1 MGRLVS
7 TVQRCRALVAYSVYN
22 STVPGCEMEAGDE
35 VPAIDAKVV
44 VIGNTGVGKT
54 CIVLRYVQGKFVMH
68 TASTIG
74 ASFMIKK
81 LFIDNTRLT
90 LQIWDTAGQ
99 ERFRSMGPM
108 YYRGAAAAIL
118 VFDITSKDSFQSLQ
132 QWIDELRNNSDE
144 NIILAIACNK
154 CDLSAQRA
162 VALKRAQDYA
172 KSVGAIIHE
181 TSAKASKG
189 IEDLFVD
196 IAKAIIAE
204 RGNNSAKQQA
214 ASTVTLDN
222 TATESAESSGRCR

>member
-1 MGRLVS
+1 MIRRPPRS
-7 TVQRCRALVAYSVYN
+7 TLSSSSAASDVYKRQYQRRVRESA
-22 STVPGCEMEAGDE
+22 MEE
-35 VPAIDAKVV
+35 IDAKVV

-54 CIVLRYVQGKFVMH
+54 CIVLRYVQEKFFNH

-74 ASFMIKK
+74 ASFMIRK
-81 LFIDNTRLT
+81 LFIDDTRLT

-118 VFDITSKDSFQSLQ
+118 VFDITSEDSFKSLQ
-132 QWIDELRNNSDE
+132 QWIDELRSNSDE

-162 VALKRAQDYA
+162 VALKSAQDYA

-181 TSAKASKG
+181 TSAKGNKG

-204 RGNNSAKQQA
+204 RGAHHRPKEPATVNLDEPVAPEDGAKA
-214 ASTVTLDN
+214 
-222 TATESAESSGRCR
+222 GCRC

>member
-1 MGRLVS
+1 MGATETQPHPSLLQFVMAS
-7 TVQRCRALVAYSVYN
+7 EEEEPLSV
-22 STVPGCEMEAGDE
+22 
-35 VPAIDAKVV
+35 DAKVV

-81 LFIDNTRLT
+81 LHLEQCRLT

-108 YYRGAAAAIL
+108 YYRGAAAAIV
-118 VFDITSKDSFQSLQ
+118 VFDITSEDSFQSLQ

-154 CDLSAQRA
+154 SDLSAQRA

-196 IAKAIIAE
+196 ISKAIIAE
-204 RGNNSAKQQA
+204 KGVCPPKPVT
-214 ASTVTLDN
+214 STVSLDKPG
-222 TATESAESSGRCR
+222 ADAEAASSGRCRC

>member
-1 MGRLVS
+1 MGTGSQPRG
-7 TVQRCRALVAYSVYN
+7 A
-22 STVPGCEMEAGDE
+22 AGLRDTKPFVMGSE
-35 VPAIDAKVV
+35 EEPQAIDAKVV

-81 LFIDNTRLT
+81 LYIDSTRLT

-118 VFDITSKDSFQSLQ
+118 VFDITSEDSFQSLQ

-172 KSVGAIIHE
+172 KSVGAIVHE

-196 IAKAIIAE
+196 ISKAIIAE
-204 RGNNSAKQQA
+204 KGAHVQPKPT
-214 ASTVTLDN
+214 STVTLSEDQPK
-222 TATESAESSGRCR
+222 ESKAGCRC

>member
-1 MGRLVS
+1 MGVAVRA
-7 TVQRCRALVAYSVYN
+7 VQRQLA
-22 STVPGCEMEAGDE
+22 TQEAGGRAMSANE
-35 VPAIDAKVV
+35 EEEPQSIDAKVV

-118 VFDITSKDSFQSLQ
+118 VFDITSEDSFQCLQ
-132 QWIDELRNNSDE
+132 QWIDELKNNGDE

-162 VALKRAQDYA
+162 VALKDAQDYA

-189 IEDLFVD
+189 IENIFVD
-196 IAKAIIAE
+196 ISKAIIAE
-204 RGNNSAKQQA
+204 RGGHAQPKGP
-214 ASTVTLDN
+214 STVTLDDN
-222 TATESAESSGRCR
+222 QEQTAAKSG

>member
-1 MGRLVS
+1 
-7 TVQRCRALVAYSVYN
+7 
-22 STVPGCEMEAGDE
+22 MEHSSDE
-35 VPAIDAKVV
+35 VPAKDAKVV

-118 VFDITSKDSFQSLQ
+118 VFDITSEDSFQSLQ

-154 CDLSAQRA
+154 CDLSPQRA
-162 VALKRAQDYA
+162 VALKRAQEYA
-172 KSVGAIIHE
+172 KSVGAIVHE
-181 TSAKASKG
+181 TSAKGNKG
-189 IEDLFVD
+189 IEELFVD
-196 IAKAIIAE
+196 ISKAIVAE
-204 RGNNSAKQQA
+204 RGGQPQPPGPATVSLNDSPPDPKATSAC
-214 ASTVTLDN
+214 
-222 TATESAESSGRCR
+222 RC